1 MMEEEKQE
9 ATTENQQ
16 TTTENQ
22 QTTTE
27 NQQTKKAG
35 IFREKSLE
43 RISEPEQLHD
53 YIRMTSPSVWLIL
66 LAVIV
71 LLAGVMVWG
80 VFGKL
85 HLHDAKGAEKEIA
98 PITLVTN

>member
-1 MMEEEKQE
+1 MEEEKKETEQKE
-9 ATTENQQ
+9 QKATE
-16 TTTENQ
+16 
-22 QTTTE
+22 
-27 NQQTKKAG
+27 TKKEG
-35 IFREKSLE
+35 VFREKSLE

-53 YIRMTSPSVWLIL
+53 YIRVTSPGVWLVLI
-66 LAVIV
+66 AVIV

-85 HLHDAKGAEKEIA
+85 TLHDANGAEKEIK

>member
-1 MMEEEKQE
+1 MEEEKQQVQNE
-9 ATTENQQ
+9 QKEN
-16 TTTENQ
+16 
-22 QTTTE
+22 
-27 NQQTKKAG
+27 KKEG
-35 IFREKSLE
+35 VFREKSLE

-53 YIRMTSPSVWLIL
+53 YIRVTSPGVWLVLI
-66 LAVIV
+66 AVIV

-85 HLHDAKGAEKEIA
+85 TLHDAKGALKEIA